1 MKFKE
6 FVRLDAGGPVTRQ
19 ALKDGYVDVALLFTT
34 DPAIE
39 RDGLVELV
47 DDRGLQPAENV
58 IPLVRTEVVE
68 RFGPELVKLIDAVSA
83 RADDRGAQRSE
94 RAGREREDRRGGRGR
109 LAEAEDLR

>member
-47 DDRGLQPAENV
+47 DDRQLQPAENV
-58 IPLVRTEVVE
+58 TPLDPHRESSTASVPVRATV
-68 RFGPELVKLIDAVSA
+68 IDAVSA
-83 RADDRGAQRSE
+83 RLTTAVAH
-94 RAGREREDRRGGRGR
+94 AN
-109 LAEAEDLR
+109 